1 MINYDDV
8 IKENIKDHNPSC
20 SQTLHHPHRILIIGG
35 SGSGKTN
42 ALLTLIK
49 NRMMITV
56 ILLVKFIYKLRIHM
70 MQNINIS
77 LKEVK
82 RNGFEILEASKGLYQ
97 ISLFF
102 INIFRNLYVRIF
114 IN

>member
-20 SQTLHHPHRILIIGG
+20 SQTFNHPHRILIIGG

-56 ILLVKFIYKLRIHM
+56 ILLVKFIYKLRIQM

>member
-8 IKENIKDHNPSC
+8 IKGNIKDHNTSC
-20 SQTLHHPHRILIIGG
+20 PQTLHNPRKILVIGG

-56 ILLVKFIYKLRIHM
+56 ILLIKFIY
-70 MQNINIS
+70 
-77 LKEVK
+77 
-82 RNGFEILEASKGLYQ
+82 
-97 ISLFF
+97 
-102 INIFRNLYVRIF
+102 
-114 IN
+114 